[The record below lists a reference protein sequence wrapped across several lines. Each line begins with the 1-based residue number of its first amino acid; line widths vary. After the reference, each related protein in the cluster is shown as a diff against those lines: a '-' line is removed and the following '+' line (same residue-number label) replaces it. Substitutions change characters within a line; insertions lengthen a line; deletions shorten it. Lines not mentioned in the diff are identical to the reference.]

1 MNYNYKETKG
11 RKKMVNYSN
20 SIIYKLCCNNTDIT
34 DIYIGSTTNFS
45 RRKCQHKSKCNTS
58 NFTVYQFIRANG
70 GWSAWDMVQIEQYE
84 AQDKRNLHARERHW
98 IEQLKPGL
106 NQRIPTRTVLEW
118 REEHKDQKKKYDKQ
132 YREQNKDRIAAR
144 EKIEVE
150 CECGAVVGKMNI
162 LRHRR
167 TKQHKFYEQIYNLIY
182 I

>member
-1 MNYNYKETKG
+1 
-11 RKKMVNYSN
+11 MVNYSN

-84 AQDKRNLHARERHW
+84 AQDKHNLHARERHW